1 MSNRQFDRIAS
12 ITIGKAGSAN
22 AVVVTE
28 NKISFTASKFSDKT
42 KNRATIRIH
51 NLSKDTRN
59 RIDRVDDLVV
69 IEAGY
74 RQGSGLASLFVG
86 NIVSVTSAT
95 IQPDVVTVI
104 EALDG
109 NVALRDTNLSV
120 SFAPGTKC
128 GDIIDK
134 VVSALSLPYTKVKE
148 LFGTAEFTNAFS
160 FAGPASDALTKV
172 TGKLGLEW
180 AIRNNELVIVKKGQ
194 TDGNVAPLLSPSSGM
209 IGSPQRVDDIRKG
222 SEASDK
228 QPGWKIT
235 SLLRPEIEVSSGII
249 VQSKEIE
256 KQTIFRVESVEHIGD
271 NYGDEWTS
279 STVVSEIL

>member
-1 MSNRQFDRIAS
+1 MSSRQFDRIAS
-12 ITIGKAGSAN
+12 ITVGKAGSAD
-22 AVVVTE
+22 AVVVSE

-51 NLSKDTRN
+51 NLATNTRN
-59 RIDRVDDLVV
+59 RVDKVDDIVV

-74 RQGSGLASLFVG
+74 RQGSGLASVFVG
-86 NIVSVTSAT
+86 NIVSVTNAAA
-95 IQPDVVTVI
+95 QPDVVTVI

-109 NVALRDTNLSV
+109 HVALRDTNLSV
-120 SFAPGTKC
+120 SFAPGTKV

-134 VVSALSLPYTKVKE
+134 VVSALSLPYTKVRE
-148 LFGTAEFTNAFS
+148 LFGTAEFANAFS
-160 FAGPASDALTKV
+160 FVGPAGDALTKM

-180 AIRNNELVIVKKGQ
+180 AIRNNEIVIVKKGQ
-194 TDGNVAPLLSPSSGM
+194 TDGNLSPLLSPSSGM

-222 SEASDK
+222 SEKSDK
-228 QPGWKIT
+228 QPGWKII

-256 KQTIFRVESVEHIGD
+256 KQTTFRVESVEHIGD
-271 NYGDEWTS
+271 TFGDDWT
-279 STVVSEIL
+279 TTIIVSEIK